1 MSVRLRIGAAI
12 AVGAVVF
19 AASSASAQVG
29 KNSTGVVDPN
39 IATEQQLLAL
49 PGMTAPIVKS
59 IMDQRP
65 FLSMLALDS
74 LLGKSL
80 SREQRTAL
88 YPKMFIAI
96 NLNTAPRAEIMLV
109 PGVGNRMAHEFEE
122 YRPYKGGLPQFR
134 KEIGKYVTAD
144 EVARFEQY
152 VFVPV
157 NLNTASDADIL
168 TIPGV
173 GQRMLHEFKEYR
185 PYRNIEQFRKE
196 IGKYV
201 NAKEVARLERYVT
214 LE

>member
-1 MSVRLRIGAAI
+1 MNVVAKLSIALAAATTIGA
-12 AVGAVVF
+12 
-19 AASSASAQVG
+19 SASFAQVG
-29 KNSTGVVDPN
+29 KSTGVLDPN
-39 IATEQQLLAL
+39 VASEQQLAAL
-49 PGMTAPIVKS
+49 PGMNAAVVKA
-59 IMDQRP
+59 IMDGRP

-88 YPKMFIAI
+88 YPKLFIAI

-168 TIPGV
+168 SIPGV

-185 PYRNIEQFRKE
+185 PYRNIEQFRRE

-214 LE
+214 LQ